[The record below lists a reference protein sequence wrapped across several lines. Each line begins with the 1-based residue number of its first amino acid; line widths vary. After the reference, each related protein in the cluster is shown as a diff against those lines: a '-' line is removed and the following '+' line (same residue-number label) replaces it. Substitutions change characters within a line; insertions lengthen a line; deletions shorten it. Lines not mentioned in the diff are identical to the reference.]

1 MPLYNLRTL
10 TCLVACQMFLGPSLS
25 TEVPENQTNEPMT
38 AAQQPVGVLD
48 TAFHRAK
55 CTSIHRYKIFENYMI
70 VNKLNPVKDNLLR
83 EFLCIKYFQYLNLI
97 NSMSPDSKEDLDFKG
112 KFAW

>member
-1 MPLYNLRTL
+1 ML
-10 TCLVACQMFLGPSLS
+10 LGLSLS

-38 AAQQPVGVLD
+38 AAQQPVGVFD

-83 EFLCIKYFQYLNLI
+83 EFLSYELI
-97 NSMSPDSKEDLDFKG
+97 NRCSYVDV
-112 KFAW
+112 